1 MKFRILTGLAVLALS
16 VPALATAAGV
26 DNGKQAA
33 QCFAIYKIAEQV
45 PANASHRNDLKKLQD
60 LMSWSMQKSKVSQKQ
75 FTAWSGEMM
84 DKMGSPKKPNTAFM
98 NAKIQSCNGF
108 AKAQYAQLTR
118 EKRAK

>member
-16 VPALATAAGV
+16 VPALASAAGA